1 MNEWAQIYNPLG
13 NIALSGIVAA
23 LPIITFLLCLTV
35 FKLQGYIS
43 GLISIIVAA
52 VIAVSVYGFPVQ
64 KVFGATTLGVLSA
77 IWPVASIIVT
87 AIFLY
92 KLTVKTG
99 YFEIIKSSITSVTA
113 DQRIQVIIVAFS
125 FGAFLE
131 GAAGFGAPVA
141 ITAAILVGLGFKPL
155 YAAGLCLL
163 ANIAGGAYGAMGI
176 PVLSP
181 ALLTNLDPLSV
192 SAYTSVLMPIISFII
207 VFILIF
213 TIDGIKGIRQTMPA
227 ILVSGGVFAVVQFAI
242 LNTIGP
248 ALVDIFSALASLIA
262 LIVLLRFW
270 QPKEIY
276 RINKDEKV
284 EAEEDK
290 VKYSFKQI
298 SFAWLPFLLLTI
310 FVTILNL
317 GFVKALFT
325 PDGPLN
331 KLIFNIQIPGL
342 HNSVVQSAP
351 VVETQT
357 TMAAIFKLDLFTN
370 TTTAIALA
378 ALITMIIFKVSFKT
392 YKDTALET
400 IKELWRPILTI
411 CSVLALSFI
420 CTYSGIS
427 ATMGIA
433 LASTG
438 NLFPLFSPVLGWL
451 GVFLTGSVVN
461 SGSLFAPLQAVTATQ
476 IGIDPAFLVAINVLG
491 GDMAKM
497 ISPQSIAV
505 ATAAV
510 GLVGR
515 ESELFKFT
523 IKFSV
528 IFLVAVGLFSL
539 VFSMLFL

>member
-1 MNEWAQIYNPLG
+1 MNEWMQIYNPLD

-52 VIAVSVYGFPVQ
+52 IIAMTVYDFPIQ

-77 IWPVASIIVT
+77 IWPVASIIIT

-113 DQRIQVIIVAFS
+113 DQRIQVIIVAFA

-176 PVLSP
+176 PVSSP
-181 ALLTNLDPLSV
+181 ALLTGLDALDV
-192 SAYTSVLMPIISFII
+192 SAYTSVLMPILSIII

-213 TIDGIKGIRQTMPA
+213 AIDGFKGIRQTLPA
-227 ILVSGGVFAVVQFAI
+227 ILVSGGVFAGVQYLI

-248 ALVDIFSALASLIA
+248 ALVDIFAALASLIA
-262 LIVLLRFW
+262 LIILLRFW
-270 QPKEIY
+270 QPKDIY
-276 RINKDEKV
+276 RINKAEKV
-284 EAEEDK
+284 TPLEQK
-290 VKYSFKQI
+290 TNYSMTQI
-298 SFAWLPFLLLTI
+298 IFAWLPFILLTV
-310 FVTILNL
+310 FVTVLNL
-317 GFVKALFT
+317 NPVKALFAAG
-325 PDGPLN
+325 GPLE
-331 KLIFNIQIPGL
+331 KLIFFIQIPGL
-342 HNSVVQSAP
+342 HNTVIQSAP
-351 VVETQT
+351 VVEAQM

-378 ALITMIIFKVSFKT
+378 GLLTMIIFKVSFKT
-392 YKDTALET
+392 YKDTAIET
-400 IKELWRPILTI
+400 VKELWRPILTI

-438 NLFPLFSPVLGWL
+438 SLFPLFSPVLGWL

-476 IGIDPAFLVAINVLG
+476 IGVDPAFLVAINVLG

-497 ISPQSIAV
+497 LSPQSIAV

-515 ESELFKFT
+515 ESQLFKFT
-523 IKFSV
+523 VKYSIS
-528 IFLVAVGLFSL
+528 FLIIVGLFSL
-539 VFSMLFL
+539 FYSMIFM

>member
-1 MNEWAQIYNPLG
+1 
-13 NIALSGIVAA
+13 
-23 LPIITFLLCLTV
+23 
-35 FKLQGYIS
+35 
-43 GLISIIVAA
+43 
-52 VIAVSVYGFPVQ
+52 
-64 KVFGATTLGVLSA
+64 
-77 IWPVASIIVT
+77 
-87 AIFLY
+87 
-92 KLTVKTG
+92 
-99 YFEIIKSSITSVTA
+99 
-113 DQRIQVIIVAFS
+113 
-125 FGAFLE
+125 
-131 GAAGFGAPVA
+131 
-141 ITAAILVGLGFKPL
+141 
-155 YAAGLCLL
+155 
-163 ANIAGGAYGAMGI
+163 MGI

-317 GFVKALFT
+317 GFVKALFA

>member
-1 MNEWAQIYNPLG
+1 MNEWMQIYNPLG

-35 FKLQGYIS
+35 FKLQGYLS

-52 VIAVSVYGFPVQ
+52 IIAMTVYDFPIQ

-77 IWPVASIIVT
+77 IWPVASIIIT

-113 DQRIQVIIVAFS
+113 DQRIQVIIVAFA

-176 PVLSP
+176 PVSSP
-181 ALLTNLDPLSV
+181 ALLTGLDALDV
-192 SAYTSVLMPIISFII
+192 SAYTSVLMPILSIII

-213 TIDGIKGIRQTMPA
+213 AIDGLKGIRQTLPA
-227 ILVSGGVFAVVQFAI
+227 ILVSGGVFAGVQFII

-262 LIVLLRFW
+262 LIILLRFW
-270 QPKEIY
+270 QPKEIF
-276 RINKDEKV
+276 RLNKAEKSTPL
-284 EAEEDK
+284 EEK
-290 VKYSFKQI
+290 TSYPMSKIV
-298 SFAWLPFLLLTI
+298 FAWLPFILLTV
-310 FVTILNL
+310 FVTLLNL
-317 GFVKALFT
+317 NPVKALFAAG
-325 PDGPLN
+325 GPLE
-331 KLIFNIQIPGL
+331 KLIFFIQIPGL
-342 HNSVVQSAP
+342 HNTVVQSAP
-351 VVETQT
+351 VVEAQT

-378 ALITMIIFKVSFKT
+378 GLLTMLIFKVSFKT
-392 YKDTALET
+392 YKETAIET
-400 IKELWRPILTI
+400 VKELWRPILTI

-438 NLFPLFSPVLGWL
+438 SLFPLFSPVLGWL

-476 IGIDPAFLVAINVLG
+476 IGVDPAFLVAINVLG

-497 ISPQSIAV
+497 VSPQSIAV

-515 ESELFKFT
+515 ESQLFKFT
-523 IKFSV
+523 VKYSV
-528 IFLVAVGLFSL
+528 GFLIIVGLFSL
-539 VFSMLFL
+539 FYSMLFM